1 VTLHWG
7 SCEPP
12 AEAFFAFF
20 SFSLFDRTSLAEAFL
35 CDIHRIKSSRKEKCK
50 TYTFALSMRHVDY
63 CWTVLL
69 PSDAFIVP
77 SKRSHHEIAVAVF
90 ILDIVGKIR
99 SKIHGII

>member
-50 TYTFALSMRHVDY
+50 TYTLALSMRDVDY

-77 SKRSHHEIAVAVF
+77 SKRSIEEKASWPFQTDRCRRFV
-90 ILDIVGKIR
+90 
-99 SKIHGII
+99 